1 MLMRS
6 HVLSILMLGAG
17 LSLSSCS
24 GADWRRG
31 VEKPEDCVLRLS
43 ELAEELLSQPAL
55 VEDDPTGDAWILRAE
70 RIDE

>member
-24 GADWRRG
+24 GADWRSG

-43 ELAEELLSQPAL
+43 ELAEELLSQPAARSF
-55 VEDDPTGDAWILRAE
+55 TGCRPSLST
-70 RIDE
+70 